1 VSKYVL
7 TLLLLLI
14 AGTTMCQKKSR
25 VNLISSTKSEGVKLN
40 GVDVIKVYDGIW
52 LQDGSRM
59 RSDSAY
65 FYQAQNAFDAFGHVN
80 INQGDTLNIYSDKL
94 NYNGNTKTAILTDN
108 VKMVDKGATLTTNF
122 FTYNTGTR
130 IGTYVNGGKLVDKTS
145 TLTSTNGYYFAG
157 THDAYF
163 RYHVVCNTSDALI
176 NTDTMRYNSQ
186 SKIDYFYGPTTIYG
200 AKDKDTLLTDNGT
213 YDTKVEQALF
223 TKNNFY
229 KQGTKSLKGDTLFYD
244 RLKGFGRAVKHVTF
258 TDNEQKV
265 TIKGGLGTYFKK
277 TDLCIVT
284 RDPYVILVTD
294 KDSTKTDSVEKPVSV
309 AGKIVVTDNKKPGKQ
324 PNVKPPKITREQ
336 AKLLDT
342 SSKSLTMPVIDS
354 FSKNIPKHIS
364 VDSVKKSALSQSKK
378 ADKET
383 QNKIKD
389 ATKILT
395 KGKLDT
401 NEIITAKPVAVE
413 DTSKAKKDSLYM
425 SADTIETQIM
435 TKKELDTMRVM
446 ERLSHIIDTTKNGRK
461 PIVYKKSPKELTLEA
476 PKFPKD
482 TSFLHRDYFGP
493 PKPVK
498 AKPKKADI
506 IAKNK
511 RKLKIDSTFLDRPI
525 IMSDTARV
533 RIIFAFHH
541 AKIFKSDLQAV
552 ADSIFYSNSDSTI
565 RCYTKPML
573 WTQGSQLSGDT
584 INLLMKN
591 KKLDKMDM
599 FLNAFIV
606 NIDKGDSAHFN
617 QVGGVR
623 LRGFFKNSKLS
634 RVVIDQNVE
643 SNYFV
648 RDSATRV
655 VTDMY
660 HSLSSRMRLLL
671 KNSEI
676 TDIVYLTK
684 DDHSYTPIAKVK
696 EDEKI
701 LKGFIWKPKD
711 RPVSKE
717 SILPSYNRK
726 RDTTKKAVVKPPG
739 DKKTDEG
746 KKGKPT
752 SVKGNAPAKDVPAA
766 TTAKD
771 STAAAPKILPGVK
784 GKTDSVLKKAAGIK
798 ADSLLKG
805 TPPGKVAKK
814 DTTWKK

>member
-1 VSKYVL
+1 M
-7 TLLLLLI
+7 LLLI
-14 AGTTMCQKKSR
+14 AGTAMCQKKSR

-40 GVDVIKVYDGIW
+40 GVDVIKVYNGVW
-52 LQDGSRM
+52 LQDASRM

-163 RYHVVCNTSDALI
+163 RYNVVCTTTDALI
-176 NTDTMRYNSQ
+176 NTDTMRYNTQ

-223 TKNNFY
+223 DKNNFY
-229 KQGTKSLKGDTLFYD
+229 KQGTKSLKGDTLYYD

-258 TDNEQKV
+258 NDNEQKV

-294 KDSTKTDSVEKPVSV
+294 KDSTKTDSVAKPKPVPVTGKNV
-309 AGKIVVTDNKKPGKQ
+309 AADNKKPDKT
-324 PNVKPPKITREQ
+324 NKVKPPKITPSQ
-336 AKLLDT
+336 SKLIDT
-342 SSKSLTMPVIDS
+342 ASKSLTMPVIDS
-354 FSKNIPKHIS
+354 FSKKIPKSIS
-364 VDSVKKSALSQSKK
+364 MDSVTKIAAAQSKK
-378 ADKET
+378 VDKAT

-389 ATKILT
+389 SAKGLA

-401 NEIITAKPVAVE
+401 NGITSGKPVAIE
-413 DTSKAKKDSLYM
+413 DTARSKKDSVYM
-425 SADTIETQIM
+425 SADTIETRIM
-435 TKKELDTMRVM
+435 TKKELDTMRVL
-446 ERLSHIIDTTKNGRK
+446 ERLSHIVDTTKNARK
-461 PIVYKKSPKELTLEA
+461 HIVYKKSPKELTLDA
-476 PKFPKD
+476 PKFAKD

-493 PKPVK
+493 PKAVK

-506 IAKNK
+506 EVKSK
-511 RKLKIDSTFLDRPI
+511 KKVKIDSTFLDRPI
-525 IMSDTARV
+525 VMSDTARV
-533 RIIFAFHH
+533 RIIMAFHS

-565 RCYTKPML
+565 RCYTKPMV

-584 INLLMKN
+584 INLIMKN

-599 FLNAFIV
+599 FPNAFIV
-606 NIDKGDSAHFN
+606 NIDKGDSSHFN

-648 RDSATRV
+648 RDSATQV
-655 VTDMY
+655 ITDMY

-676 TDIVYLTK
+676 TDIMYLTK
-684 DDHSYTPIAKVK
+684 DDHYYTPISKVK

-717 SILPSYNRK
+717 SILPSHNIK
-726 RDTTKKAVVKPPG
+726 PDTTKKAIAKPPG
-739 DKKTDEG
+739 DKKPTPD

-752 SVKGNAPAKDVPAA
+752 NVKGGATAKDMPAA
-766 TTAKD
+766 TAAKD
-771 STAAAPKILPGVK
+771 STATAPKILPGVK
-784 GKTDSVLKKAAGIK
+784 GKADSLMKKPAGGK
-798 ADSLLKG
+798 ADSLLKV
-805 TPPGKVAKK
+805 TPPGAVAKK
-814 DTTWKK
+814 DTTGKK

>member
-1 VSKYVL
+1 
-7 TLLLLLI
+7 
-14 AGTTMCQKKSR
+14 MCQKKSK
-25 VNLISSTKSEGVKLN
+25 VNLISSTRSEGVKRN
-40 GVDVIKVYDGIW
+40 GVDVIKVYNGVW
-52 LQDGSRM
+52 SQDASRM

-65 FYQAQNAFDAFGHVN
+65 FYQSQNAFDAFGHVN

-157 THDAYF
+157 SHDAYF
-163 RYHVVCNTSDALI
+163 RYNVVCTTTDALI

-223 TKNNFY
+223 MKNNFY
-229 KQGTKSLKGDTLFYD
+229 KQGTKTLKGDTLFYD
-244 RLKGFGRAVKHVTF
+244 RVKGFGRAVKHVTF

-294 KDSTKTDSVEKPVSV
+294 KDSTKTDSAEKPLPVTGKTV
-309 AGKIVVTDNKKPGKQ
+309 AADAKKPGK
-324 PNVKPPKITREQ
+324 PSKSSPPKLTPRQ
-336 AKLLDT
+336 TKLVD
-342 SSKSLTMPVIDS
+342 SASKSLTMPVIDS
-354 FSKNIPKHIS
+354 FSKKIPKNIS
-364 VDSVKKSALSQSKK
+364 ADSVKKIASAQSKK
-378 ADKET
+378 IDKAT
-383 QNKIKD
+383 QNKIGD
-389 ATKILT
+389 AVNGLV
-395 KGKLDT
+395 KGKPDT
-401 NEIITAKPVAVE
+401 NRIISGKPLAVG
-413 DTSKAKKDSLYM
+413 DTIKSKKDSVYM
-425 SADTIETQIM
+425 SADTIETRIL
-435 TKKELDTMRVM
+435 TKKELDTMRVL
-446 ERLSHIIDTTKNGRK
+446 ERLSHIVDTTKNGRK
-461 PIVYKKSPKELTLEA
+461 AIVYKKSPKELTLEA
-476 PKFPKD
+476 PKLPKD

-493 PKPVK
+493 PKQVK
-498 AKPKKADI
+498 AKPKKADFVV
-506 IAKNK
+506 KSK
-511 RKLKIDSTFLDRPI
+511 RKVKIDSTFLDRPI

-533 RIIFAFHH
+533 RIIMAFHS

-565 RCYTKPML
+565 RCYTKPMV

-584 INLLMKN
+584 INLIMKN

-599 FLNAFIV
+599 FPNAFIV
-606 NIDKGDSAHFN
+606 NIDKGDSSHFN

-648 RDSATRV
+648 RDSATHV

-671 KNSEI
+671 KNNEI

-696 EDEKI
+696 DDEKI

-717 SILPSYNRK
+717 SILPSHNIK
-726 RDTTKKAVVKPPG
+726 PDTTKKTADKSPG
-739 DKKTDEG
+739 DKKSDAN
-746 KKGKPT
+746 KNGKPT
-752 SVKGNAPAKDVPAA
+752 NIKNGMPTKDVPAV
-766 TTAKD
+766 TASKD
-771 STAAAPKILPGVK
+771 STAAAPKISPGVK
-784 GKTDSVLKKAAGIK
+784 GKADSILSKPAGVKK
-798 ADSLLKG
+798 DSLLKVS
-805 TPPGKVAKK
+805 PPGTVAKK
-814 DTTWKK
+814 DTTRKK